1 METDKNRLK
10 GPQQILNSKAN
21 INAKKRAT
29 YDEITDVK
37 FKNEKHEKDRRDFDE
52 FQRQQRFQNLQNET
66 IDSSKQNAA
75 LEMRWAALREI
86 DEYEELSKAL
96 NEQKEAFQ
104 SILGSKNGLIGLFEE
119 ALRKKD
125 DDYRRSLK
133 EENEDIDTIIALM
146 RRQYYELRDS
156 YLSELT
162 EVEQKYDQ
170 DRGDL
175 LKSNK
180 TEIEKKSS
188 RHAELEKKIVE
199 DRENTEKKNMEEIEK
214 LRIEYAKSYADK
226 KISMETEIQNL
237 EKCFED
243 MKALYLL
250 NTEKLDY
257 NFKVLKE
264 KDEENTILTNILK
277 NKKRNYTNRLTKARN
292 DYKEIDRKFKQENKS
307 LTEEYKRITRQF
319 KELQIKFK
327 HFEKA
332 DKERYEEIKKM
343 NEAEIQ
349 ELKDKLV
356 KCDQTIHIQQLGM
369 QWNPPAVLEQTVVAS
384 ENKEDQS
391 LTGSIKKATIKGDE
405 EFQFTIPPIDM
416 EIITEILLTETDFL
430 LDEKTRERIRELQ
443 IYEEDPEEV
452 QREKAETA
460 RKIKIETL
468 KKTLELDSLEQMNQ
482 LYETLYTHVRTLRKG
497 NKMLGEEEEMENEGE
512 EENNQY
518 EDEDTDF
525 EYDPDVVIDALTKF
539 MERKQGQPDIQS
551 ESYSPK
557 KISSKT
563 VERERKEVDLYE
575 EKVLW
580 EKLTHVLP
588 DHTFRIWGVLDK
600 SLSKYH
606 DLLLERQKVIEQTGD
621 LHNQNE
627 ELKNLLNQY
636 FQINHE
642 LIIPPT
648 KMIQLE
654 ATASLN

>member
-1 METDKNRLK
+1 
-10 GPQQILNSKAN
+10 
-21 INAKKRAT
+21 
-29 YDEITDVK
+29 
-37 FKNEKHEKDRRDFDE
+37 
-52 FQRQQRFQNLQNET
+52 
-66 IDSSKQNAA
+66 
-75 LEMRWAALREI
+75 
-86 DEYEELSKAL
+86 
-96 NEQKEAFQ
+96 
-104 SILGSKNGLIGLFEE
+104 
-119 ALRKKD
+119 
-125 DDYRRSLK
+125 
-133 EENEDIDTIIALM
+133 M

-156 YLSELT
+156 YLAELT
-162 EVEQKYDQ
+162 EIEQKYDQ

-175 LKSNK
+175 LRSNK
-180 TEIEKKSS
+180 TDIEKKSN

-199 DRENTEKKNMEEIEK
+199 DREATEKRNMEEIEK
-214 LRIEYAKSYADK
+214 LRIEFAKSYADK

-349 ELKDKLV
+349 ELKDKLIR
-356 KCDQTIHIQQLGM
+356 CDQTIHIQQLGM
-369 QWNPPAVLEQTVVAS
+369 QWNPPAILEQTVVA
-384 ENKEDQS
+384 NDLKEDQS
-391 LTGSIKKATIKGDE
+391 LTGSIKKATVKGDE
-405 EFQFTIPPIDM
+405 EFQFTIPPLDM
-416 EIITEILLTETDFL
+416 EVITEILLTETDFL
-430 LDEKTRERIRELQ
+430 LDEKTRERVRELQ
-443 IYEEDPEEV
+443 AYEDDPEEV
-452 QREKAETA
+452 QKEKEDLV
-460 RKIKIETL
+460 RKIKIENL
-468 KKTLELDSLEQMNQ
+468 KKTLELDSLEQMNA
-482 LYETLYTHVRTLRKG
+482 LYETVYTSIRSMKKG
-497 NKMLGEEEEMENEGE
+497 KVLNDEEEGENEGE
-512 EENNQY
+512 EAENNEY
-518 EDEDTDF
+518 EDEDDF
-525 EYDPDVVIDALTKF
+525 EYDPDAIIDALTKF
-539 MERKQGQPDIQS
+539 MERKQGQTDTQT

-557 KISSKT
+557 KMSSKT
-563 VERERKEVDLYE
+563 IERERKEVDLHE